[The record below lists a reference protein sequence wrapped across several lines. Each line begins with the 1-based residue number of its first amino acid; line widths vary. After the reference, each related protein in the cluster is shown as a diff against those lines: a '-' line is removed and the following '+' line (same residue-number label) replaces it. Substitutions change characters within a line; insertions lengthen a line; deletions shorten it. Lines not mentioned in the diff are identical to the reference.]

1 MLPSP
6 NICIRVVCV
15 LSLAGLGGC
24 LSLPDDSQLASQAQA
39 QEAQAQSQ
47 AMTSAPATPL
57 PQAPAQTPQPVK
69 TPLPPAT
76 KGAAVPPPAPSSPA
90 RSAAPS
96 TGPYIGA
103 QVGYSRA
110 RNANFQEDNPGAA
123 NCFLFTTATG
133 CGGTLNSAGA
143 SATFGISAGY
153 RFGPFRADVS
163 YQRRGGY
170 NLSGWD
176 PAGTYFDPPITSDA
190 MIVSGF
196 FDFPHKIGGWFQP
209 YVGLGI
215 GASKNKMDALKWND
229 PTCCTGT
236 LNGGGSTTS
245 AAWQGT
251 LGAAISLDSVA
262 KGLILDIAYRYTD
275 LGQFKKPAGFDQVGN
290 FNGTGTT
297 DSAAGNLRANE
308 FLFGVRWEY

>member
-1 MLPSP
+1 MQPSSKARIP
-6 NICIRVVCV
+6 VVC
-15 LSLAGLGGC
+15 LLFLAGLAGC
-24 LSLPDDSQLASQAQA
+24 ATQPEQA
-39 QEAQAQSQ
+39 
-47 AMTSAPATPL
+47 AMTSEPAAPL
-57 PQAPAQTPQPVK
+57 PQAPAQTPQPVQ

-76 KGAAVPPPAPSSPA
+76 KGAAVPPPAATSPA
-90 RSAAPS
+90 AVPAPTRSSAPS
-96 TGPYIGA
+96 AGPYIGA

-110 RNANFQEDNPGAA
+110 RNANFNEDNPGAA
-123 NCFLFTTATG
+123 NCFLFTTATA

-215 GASKNKMDALKWND
+215 GASKNKMEALKWND

-251 LGAAISLDSVA
+251 LGAALSLDSVA

-297 DSAAGNLRANE
+297 DSATGKLRANE